1 MTDDERRAWDER
13 YGSGDYRPRTEAGPF
28 LESWIDRLPRGRALD
43 LACGAG
49 RNAIR
54 LARAGHQV
62 DAVDVSPVALEMAAQ
77 AAEDAGVDV
86 QWIEADLD
94 AYALPPAAYDL
105 ITVIRYRN
113 PGLWPK
119 LPAAVAPDGW
129 LLVEHHVATSRSVD
143 GPSNP
148 EFRLRPQELL
158 EAFDA
163 LRVVFY
169 EETIEER
176 DDDGTPSAFALAR
189 LVACNGDPGF

>member
-13 YGSGDYRPRTEAGPF
+13 YGSGEYRPRVAAGPF
-28 LESWIDRLPRGRALD
+28 LESWIDRLPPGRALD

-54 LARAGHQV
+54 LARAGFDV
-62 DAVDVSPVALEMAAQ
+62 DAVDVSPVALDMAAR
-77 AAEDAGVDV
+77 AADEAGVAV
-86 QWIEADLD
+86 NWIEADLD
-94 AYALPPAAYDL
+94 THVLSPAGYDL

-113 PGLWPK
+113 PDLWPR
-119 LPAAVAPDGW
+119 LPAALAPDGW
-129 LLVEHHVATSRSVD
+129 LLVEHHVATGRSVD

-158 EAFDA
+158 GAFGS